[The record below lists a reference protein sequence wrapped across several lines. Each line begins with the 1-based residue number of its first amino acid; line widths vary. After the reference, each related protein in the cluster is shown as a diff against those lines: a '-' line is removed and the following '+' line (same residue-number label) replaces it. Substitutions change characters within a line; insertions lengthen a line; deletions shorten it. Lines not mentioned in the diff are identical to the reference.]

1 MESDISASVYK
12 FRYWW
17 NFNWIYGQK
26 CGYTYMCM
34 AVSPNYGPECVWSN
48 NFTFPI
54 S

>member
-26 CGYTYMCM
+26 CGYMYIYVYGRKPKLWPRMC
-34 AVSPNYGPECVWSN
+34 VVK
-48 NFTFPI
+48 
-54 S
+54 